1 MRTPVTGFRTTP
13 IQDDLTL
20 RFLTM
25 ITTTKT
31 SIPIKVPIWGP
42 GYQFCDVPLNTQKLY
57 GSKGGLLEEGTVWP
71 RPEEWRGPGCRTS
84 IACMFLLSRI
94 RKYCNRIHWF
104 SADGLLGYLQLL
116 KVKKHSYPKSAYPSV
131 ILSLQPVS
139 LGGWI
144 SMPWRLL
151 L

>member
-71 RPEEWRGPGCRTS
+71 RPKEWRGPGCRTS

-94 RKYCNRIHWF
+94 CKYCNRIHWF
-104 SADGLLGYLQLL
+104 STDGLLGYLQLL